1 MKKATLVKFMT
12 SLAEAVT
19 AVTADL
25 TETLLERAEVME
37 TKSNLENL
45 KDEYFG
51 RFDNLPTSY
60 RVRVFD
66 SETEEYFTSTITN
79 AMVIK
84 KKGNNRVYVATISYN
99 NEGEKQYILRS
110 IFTPLT
116 KTISY
121 KDVEVLYKGS
131 VENCWLKWFELER
144 ENLR

>member
-45 KDEYFG
+45 KNEYFG

-110 IFTPLT
+110 IFTAST

-144 ENLR
+144 ENLG

>member
-19 AVTADL
+19 VVTADL

-121 KDVEVLYKGS
+121 KDVEVHYKGS

-144 ENLR
+144 ENLG

>member
-51 RFDNLPTSY
+51 RFDNLPKSY
-60 RVRVFD
+60 RVRTFD
-66 SETEEYFTSTITN
+66 PETNEYFTSTITN

-110 IFTPLT
+110 IFTAST

-131 VENCWLKWFELER
+131 VENCWLKWFDLNR
-144 ENLR
+144 DNLG

>member
-51 RFDNLPTSY
+51 RFDNLPTLY

-66 SETEEYFTSTITN
+66 SETEEYFTSTISN

-144 ENLR
+144 ENLG

>member
-19 AVTADL
+19 VVTADL

-144 ENLR
+144 ENLG

>member
-45 KDEYFG
+45 KNEWFS

-144 ENLR
+144 ENLG

>member
-110 IFTPLT
+110 IFTAST

-131 VENCWLKWFELER
+131 VENCWLKWFDLNR
-144 ENLR
+144 DNLG